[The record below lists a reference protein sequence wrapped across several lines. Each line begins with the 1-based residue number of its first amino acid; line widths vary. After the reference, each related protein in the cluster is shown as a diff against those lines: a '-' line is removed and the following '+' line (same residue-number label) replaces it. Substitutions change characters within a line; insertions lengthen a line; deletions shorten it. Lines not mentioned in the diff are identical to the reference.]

1 MSLIAQ
7 ISDTHIRLPGQLIEG
22 RVDTFAYL
30 SVCID
35 RINALPQKPDL
46 VVASGDLADTG
57 SAEEYRRVKAELER
71 LAMPYCVM
79 PGNHD
84 LRAPM
89 REVFRGTAALP
100 VPENGHLQYA
110 IELAELRVL
119 CLDTLDQGK
128 EGGWLCID
136 RLDWLHDELAASRK
150 PAMIF
155 LHHPPF
161 DCGIPGMDA
170 IRLGNPEQLA
180 EALAE
185 HDHVIGLASGH
196 VHRSAFTQWAGL
208 PACICPSPAHQIH
221 LDMSEHAPLSWTLE
235 AGGFLLH
242 RVKHGGL
249 TTHVVNGPRPAP
261 MPYAQQ

>member
-1 MSLIAQ
+1 MNLIAQ
-7 ISDTHIRLPGQLIEG
+7 ISDFHIRLPGQLIEG

-35 RINALPQKPDL
+35 RINALPQPPHL

-57 SAEEYRRVKAELER
+57 TAEEYRRIKSELDR

-89 REVFRGTAALP
+89 REVFGGTAALP

-110 IELAELRVL
+110 IDLEELRVL
-119 CLDTLDQGK
+119 CLDTLDEGK

-136 RLDWLHDELAASRK
+136 RLDWLHDQLAASAK
-150 PAMIF
+150 PALVF

-161 DCGIPGMDA
+161 DCGIPGMDT
-170 IRLGNPEQLA
+170 IKLGNPDALA
-180 EALAE
+180 EVLAE
-185 HDHVIGLASGH
+185 HDHVIGLSSGH
-196 VHRSAFTQWAGL
+196 VHRSVFTQWAGL
-208 PACICPSPAHQIH
+208 PACICPSPPLEIQQSPNE
-221 LDMSEHAPLSWTLE
+221 DAPLSWTLE

-242 RVKHGGL
+242 RVNNGGL
-249 TTHVVNGPRPAP
+249 TTHVLNGPAP
-261 MPYAQQ
+261 LVTKYE

>member
-1 MSLIAQ
+1 MPLIAQ
-7 ISDTHIRLPGQLIEG
+7 LSDTHIRPPGQLVED

-35 RINALPQKPDL
+35 RVNLLPRPPEL
-46 VVASGDLADTG
+46 VVVTGDLADSG
-57 SAEEYRRVKAELER
+57 SADAYRRTQAELDR
-71 LAMPYCVM
+71 LAMPYFVM

-89 REVFRGTAALP
+89 REVFGVTPALP
-100 VPENGHLQYA
+100 AAADGHLQYA
-110 IELAELRVL
+110 IDLATLRIL

-128 EGGWLCID
+128 EGGWLCSD
-136 RLDWLHDELAASRK
+136 RLEWLRDALASARK
-150 PAMIF
+150 PVLIF

-170 IRLGNPEQLA
+170 IKLGNARALE
-180 EALAE
+180 EVLAE
-185 HDHVIGLASGH
+185 HNHIIGLASGH
-196 VHRSAFTQWAGL
+196 VHRSVFTRWAGL

-221 LDMSEHAPLSWTLE
+221 LDMNDAEPVSWTLE

-242 RVKHGGL
+242 CVEDRRL
-249 TTHVVNGPRPAP
+249 TTHVVIGPPPRATQ
-261 MPYAQQ
+261 YA